1 MTKNDMIHSNKSSE
15 VNGIMEK
22 KGYDDSKI
30 TNNLGRI
37 KHKIIVLSGKGGV
50 GKSTVS
56 VNLAFALSEKK
67 YNVGLMDCDMHGP
80 SIPKILGVEDRRPT
94 TSDKGFN
101 PVSVTPNL
109 KVMSMGFLL
118 SDNDSPVIWRGPM
131 KMGAIKQFIGDVDWG
146 DLDYLIV
153 DLPPGTGDEPLSIAQ
168 LIPQSDGAVI
178 VTTPQD
184 LALVSVRKS
193 INFVKKMNMP
203 VIGIVEN
210 MSGFTCP
217 HCKKTIDIFK
227 TGGGLKASMDLQV
240 PFLGKIPLDPNIV
253 ITSDS
258 GEPFLIKNASTD
270 AGKAI
275 KNIVEKIEHIV
286 KQRK

>member
-1 MTKNDMIHSNKSSE
+1 
-15 VNGIMEK
+15 MEK
-22 KGYDDSKI
+22 NSKDDMKI
-30 TNNLGRI
+30 LQNLGRI

-56 VNLAFALSEKK
+56 VNLAFALSKKK
-67 YNVGLMDCDMHGP
+67 YTVGLMDCDMHGP
-80 SIPKILGVEDRRPT
+80 SIPKILGVEEKRPT
-94 TSDKGFN
+94 TSASGFN
-101 PVSVTPNL
+101 PIMVTPNL

-118 SDNDSPVIWRGPM
+118 SDTDSPVIWRGPM
-131 KMGAIKQFIGDVDWG
+131 KMGVIKQFIGDVDWG

-193 INFVKKMNMP
+193 INFVKKMDMP
-203 VIGIVEN
+203 VIGIIEN

-217 HCKKTIDIFK
+217 HCHTEIDIFK
-227 TGGGLKASMDLQV
+227 TGGGFKASMDLQV
-240 PFLGKIPLDPNIV
+240 PFLGKIPLDPDIV
-253 ITSDS
+253 VTGDS
-258 GEPFLIKNASTD
+258 GESFLMKHASAD
-270 AGKAI
+270 ASKAFVS
-275 KNIVEKIEHIV
+275 IVEKIEHIV
-286 KQRK
+286 NQRS

>member
-1 MTKNDMIHSNKSSE
+1 
-15 VNGIMEK
+15 MEK
-22 KGYDDSKI
+22 NSKDDLKI
-30 TNNLGRI
+30 AQNLGKI
-37 KHKIIVLSGKGGV
+37 KHTIIVLSGKGGV

-67 YNVGLMDCDMHGP
+67 YTVGLMDCDMHGP
-80 SIPKILGVEDRRPT
+80 SIPKILGVEEKKPT
-94 TSDKGFN
+94 ASSTGFN
-101 PVSVTPNL
+101 PIMVTPNL
-109 KVMSMGFLL
+109 KVMSIGFFL
-118 SDNDSPVIWRGPM
+118 SDTDSPVIWRGPM

-146 DLDYLIV
+146 DLDYLII

-168 LIPQSDGAVI
+168 LIPKSDGAVI

-217 HCKKTIDIFK
+217 HCQKEIDIFK
-227 TGGGLKASMDLQV
+227 TGGGLKASIDLRV

-253 ITSDS
+253 ITGDS
-258 GEPFLIKNASTD
+258 GEPFLVKHASSD
-270 AGKAI
+270 ASKAFV
-275 KNIVEKIEHIV
+275 KIVENIEHIV
-286 KQRK
+286 NQRR